1 MTQRSLVP
9 TAIHFEIDVRA
20 DNQQAVRDALLA
32 TLMAIRQN
40 VEPNT
45 LWGSGFCV
53 AVKVGK

>member
-1 MTQRSLVP
+1 MTRRALVP
-9 TAIHFEIDVRA
+9 TAIRFEIDVRA

-32 TLMAIRQN
+32 TLMAIRQD

-45 LWGSGFCV
+45 LWGHGFCV